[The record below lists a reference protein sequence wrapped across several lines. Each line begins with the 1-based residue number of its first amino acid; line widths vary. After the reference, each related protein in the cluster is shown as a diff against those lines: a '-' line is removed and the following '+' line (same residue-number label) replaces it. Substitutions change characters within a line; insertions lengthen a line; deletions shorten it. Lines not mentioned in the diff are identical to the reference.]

1 VPGVAITFA
10 VTSGSGSVT
19 ANAVSDATGAAS
31 ASLRLGSNAGAV
43 MVTASAAGL
52 QPVQFTATA
61 VAAPASGGVAC
72 TLTAPPSIT
81 SLKSATDFGGF
92 ASFAPGSWLEVKGS
106 NLAVDTRLWTGND
119 FQGVNAP
126 TSLDGSSVSIDGQAG
141 FVDYIS
147 GGQINVQAP
156 ADSNTGPVKITVT
169 TCAGTSAAFTLP
181 EVASMPGMLAPASF
195 LLPGNPPEEVLN
207 KQYLV
212 ALYNDGVTFV
222 GNPGLIPGVPF
233 RPAKPGDMIT
243 AYGIGFGAVTP
254 VIAPGVVVSQTNGI
268 PNLSISFGQTPAVV
282 TYAGLAPNAVGL
294 YQFNITVPQVA
305 AGDYQISVTVGGVQV
320 QQTLYLTVQQ

>member
-1 VPGVAITFA
+1 
-10 VTSGSGSVT
+10 
-19 ANAVSDATGAAS
+19 
-31 ASLRLGSNAGAV
+31 L
-43 MVTASAAGL
+43 
-52 QPVQFTATA
+52 
-61 VAAPASGGVAC
+61 GGVAC
-72 TLTAPPSIT
+72 TLTAPPSVT
-81 SLKSATDFGGF
+81 SLKSARDFGGF

-126 TSLDGSSVSIDGQAG
+126 TNLDGSSVSIDGHAG

-147 GGQINVQAP
+147 GGQVNVQAP

-169 TCAGTSAAFTLP
+169 TCAGTSEPFTVQEAP
-181 EVASMPGMLAPASF
+181 IVPGMLAPASF
-195 LLPGNPPEEVLN
+195 YLPGNPPEEVVG
-207 KQYLV
+207 KQYMV
-212 ALYNDGVTFV
+212 ALFGDGVTFV
-222 GNPGLIPGVPF
+222 GNVGLIPGVSF
-233 RPAKPGDMIT
+233 QPAKPGDSIT

-254 VIAPGVVVSQTNGI
+254 AIAPGTVASQSNVI

-305 AGDYQISVTVGGVQV
+305 PGDYALNISVRSRLVLQS
-320 QQTLYLTVQQ
+320 LYLTVGQ